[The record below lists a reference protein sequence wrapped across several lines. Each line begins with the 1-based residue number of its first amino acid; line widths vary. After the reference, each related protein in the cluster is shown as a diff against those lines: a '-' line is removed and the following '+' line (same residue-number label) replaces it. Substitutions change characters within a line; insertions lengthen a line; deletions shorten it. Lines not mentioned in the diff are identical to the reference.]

1 MVVKA
6 EMMRFSP
13 WQQCL
18 FWTGWLLLLVAA
30 AFVWHGF
37 SLVGSLVWGGF
48 SADTVDLVLV
58 LIMGTALIEI
68 LLIALHTI
76 TRFYHGESSFRHLL
90 GWLMLGI
97 AGIPFLATIACLY
110 SYATLALGIL

>member
-13 WQQCL
+13 WQQFL
-18 FWTGWLLLLVAA
+18 FWTGWGLLLVAA

-37 SLVGSLVWGGF
+37 SLVGSLVWSGF
-48 SADTVDLVLV
+48 AADTVDLVLV

-68 LLIALHTI
+68 LLIAIHTI

-90 GWLMLGI
+90 AWLMLGI
-97 AGIPFLATIACLY
+97 AGIPFLATAACLY